1 MKTILIFLISN
12 LFLGFYIRQD
22 DTVTSITD
30 DTSVTVSD
38 TYFECILTVNKI
50 VLRAGE
56 MPEFK
61 VEIKNLS
68 SKEVYLIGSLE
79 GSEQK
84 FRLPY
89 CYFTI
94 EKPFEDPVRRV
105 ARCGN
110 LLFLRVEDFKLVKPN
125 EIFDPY
131 SKIDE
136 YGYYRSSEINL
147 KENFRKPGKYK
158 IQFHYSTKANN
169 LNGFNIYNRRAN
181 FDQLKDLL
189 DKVPKIELSSNVIE
203 LEIVK

>member
-1 MKTILIFLISN
+1 MKTILIILISN
-12 LFLGFYIRQD
+12 LFLGIHFRQD
-22 DTVTSITD
+22 DTAASINED
-30 DTSVTVSD
+30 SSAMVSD
-38 TYFECILTVNKI
+38 ADFECVLTVNKI
-50 VLRAGE
+50 VLKAGE

-79 GSEQK
+79 GSERK

-105 ARCGN
+105 GMCGV
-110 LLFLRVEDFKLVKPN
+110 LPFLKVEDFKLVKPN

-169 LNGFNIYNRRAN
+169 LNGFNIYNRRAD
-181 FDQLKDLL
+181 FDQLVELL